1 MGLDYADAVRCDTP
15 EMMVRWFI
23 EADLY
28 DVCRNLF
35 MACFSF
41 ETKGSSETFSQSPIC
56 YYLNEKEWRD
66 WLCKAVVDEVG
77 SDKVIRNIFH
87 RIDYIQRVNP
97 MHKWELAHNL
107 YGWKWLSENCEGVP
121 EFTWAAEYD
130 KLFKRFSDEKTQR
143 Q

>member
-41 ETKGSSETFSQSPIC
+41 DLHAGRSGVMPAHAR
-56 YYLNEKEWRD
+56 LP
-66 WLCKAVVDEVG
+66 VG
-77 SDKVIRNIFH
+77 FKI
-87 RIDYIQRVNP
+87 
-97 MHKWELAHNL
+97 
-107 YGWKWLSENCEGVP
+107 EGH
-121 EFTWAAEYD
+121 F
-130 KLFKRFSDEKTQR
+130 RFPFPDFC
-143 Q
+143 